1 MFSQASKGLRCKALE
16 NAVRLLYHKAVRKA
30 QRLPWSETALTVS
43 EWFNVLSGVQRLAL
57 QGFGERRE
65 VIIPQNPENVTR
77 QPAAFVRISAG
88 RGRRGWTF
96 FFKGDIIKY
105 RSGDGAPL

>member
-65 VIIPQNPENVTR
+65 VIIPHSAARRKGAAPFFRYFLSGATR
-77 QPAAFVRISAG
+77 IACRPCSRQRAKNTARP
-88 RGRRGWTF
+88 
-96 FFKGDIIKY
+96 
-105 RSGDGAPL
+105 

>member
-65 VIIPQNPENVTR
+65 VIIPQKQANDVCGGTTVPR
-77 QPAAFVRISAG
+77 PAATGPF
-88 RGRRGWTF
+88 
-96 FFKGDIIKY
+96 
-105 RSGDGAPL
+105 DGTMFSVPESDSFR

>member
-65 VIIPQNPENVTR
+65 VIIPQSGA
-77 QPAAFVRISAG
+77 QGAAPSLVRNGFDRFGVVQCSL
-88 RGRRGWTF
+88 RRPKACAARLWRT
-96 FFKGDIIKY
+96 
-105 RSGDGAPL
+105 P